1 MSNQAAATAASHED
15 DSLINWKTHAWQD
28 AGMVSWYSGRMVE
41 NTSTN
46 YLKNVLEV
54 STVKRHIRGK
64 EVLDIGIG
72 TGRASL
78 PLIEQGFAV
87 TGIDSSQAMLN
98 ETRRLAGNLPI
109 TLKLGDI
116 TKLPFDAESF
126 DSAIALNVMVHFPN
140 WREALLEWKRV
151 VRPGG
156 RIVFDIHSR
165 DHFEAAYGADIDKWP
180 AVIREA
186 EDPTNFGRY
195 MSRIRVDELVAFADQ
210 EGFAIVD
217 AVPHGAFLGGGN
229 INAFLY
235 EPLEKSKRWTRVLSW
250 FARDPQLLELGLFL
264 EELLVARLTPKVAG
278 RMFVVLENRTD
289 AEGNRAWAEEQRK
302 KNAALEQLS
311 FRALMPW
318 MLLSSEDLSQ
328 ELDRLLQPLR
338 ARHFFYCLLKVLVQ
352 RCPSYD
358 FAGLLSEER
367 VQQFS
372 VWLAAEALDRRVMSL
387 AKGWSVGCPDKLR
400 HGVDLTLGADYHLV
414 DTLLAKHYGIFG
426 GNQG

>member
-1 MSNQAAATAASHED
+1 MSKQAATTVASYED
-15 DSLINWKTHAWQD
+15 DSLINWKTQAWQD

-46 YLKNVLEV
+46 YLKNALEV
-54 STVKRHIRGK
+54 GTIKRHVRGK
-64 EVLDIGIG
+64 EILDIGIG

-78 PLIEQGFAV
+78 PLIEQGFHV

-98 ETRRLAGNLPI
+98 ETRRLAGNMPI
-109 TLKLGDI
+109 TLQLGDI
-116 TKLPFDAESF
+116 TKLPFDEKSF

-165 DHFEAAYGADIDKWP
+165 DHFEAAYGADTNQWP
-180 AVIREA
+180 AVMREA
-186 EDPTNFGRY
+186 EDPSNFGRY

-210 EGFAIVD
+210 EGFAIMD

-235 EPLEKSKRWTRVLSW
+235 EPLEKTKRWTRVLSW
-250 FARDPQLLELGLFL
+250 FARDPHLLELGLFL

-278 RMFVVLENRTD
+278 RMFVVLENRAD
-289 AEGNRAWAEEQRK
+289 EAGNKAWAEEQRQK
-302 KNAALEQLS
+302 DAALGQQS

-318 MLLSSEDLSQ
+318 MLLPSEDLSQ

-338 ARHFFYCLLKVLVQ
+338 ARHFFYCLLKTLVQ
-352 RCPSYD
+352 RSPAYD

-372 VWLAAEALDRRVMSL
+372 AWLAAEGLDQRVMGL
-387 AKGWSVGCPDKLR
+387 VKGWSAGSREKFR